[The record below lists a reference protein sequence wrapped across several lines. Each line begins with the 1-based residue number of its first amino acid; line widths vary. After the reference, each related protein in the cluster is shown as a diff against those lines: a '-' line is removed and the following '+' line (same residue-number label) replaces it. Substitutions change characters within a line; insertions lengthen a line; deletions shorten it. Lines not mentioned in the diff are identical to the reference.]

1 MEKELMDLH
10 IHTNYSD
17 GEKSPVG
24 IYGMARVKRLS
35 TFAITDHDSVLG
47 AKQLE
52 KMNIKDIN
60 FINGVEL
67 SAKCSFGQ
75 LHILGYDLDLNN
87 TVFINQLDE
96 LRLNSQYNLK
106 LVIDILYQ
114 SFNIRFNKNDI
125 DKLFSLSRT
134 VNRVDLAR
142 LLVNYGVCSSVKE
155 AFDKYLIVAHHK
167 ISDQTKNLDVQ
178 EAIEL
183 IHSASGIPVLAH
195 NCTLKFDYRAA
206 LSDYVGE
213 LANMGLMGIEAY
225 YSTFTPDQTN
235 YSLLMAE
242 RYNLLVS
249 GGSDYHG
256 PNVKKDI
263 ELATGIKHNLKIK
276 QLSLVDYINK
286 RRGL

>member
-1 MEKELMDLH
+1 MENNLMDLH
-10 IHTNYSD
+10 IHTICSD

-52 KMNIKDIN
+52 KMRIKDIN

-67 SAKCSFGQ
+67 SVKCSFGQ
-75 LHILGYDLDLNN
+75 LHILGYDLDLDNAM
-87 TVFINQLDE
+87 FLDKLND
-96 LRLNSQYNLK
+96 LRLNSQYNLE
-106 LVIDILYQ
+106 LVIDSVHKLFPNIY
-114 SFNIRFNKNDI
+114 FNNEDI
-125 DKLFSLSRT
+125 DNIFKLSRP

-142 LLVNYGVCSSVKE
+142 LLVDKGFCSSSQE
-155 AFDKYLIVAHHK
+155 AFDKYLIKAH
-167 ISDQTKNLDVQ
+167 DQIRDQLKNLNAQ

-195 NCTLKFDYRAA
+195 NCTLK
-206 LSDYVGE
+206 LSKGELDDYVGE

-225 YSTFTPDQTN
+225 YSTFTPDKTN
-235 YSLLMAE
+235 WSLYMAKQ
-242 RYNLLVS
+242 YNLLVS

-263 ELATGIKHNLKIK
+263 ELATGINNNLKIK
-276 QLSLVDYINK
+276 QLSLVDYVNK
-286 RRGL
+286 RRVL